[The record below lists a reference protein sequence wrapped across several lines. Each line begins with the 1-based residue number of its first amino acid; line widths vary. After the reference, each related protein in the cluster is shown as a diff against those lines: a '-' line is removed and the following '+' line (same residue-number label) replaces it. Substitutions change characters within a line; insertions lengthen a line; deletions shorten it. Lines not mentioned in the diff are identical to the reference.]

1 MRGLRDLGWSFFTV
15 LVVVVQDT
23 PYVTQLRESSVDRRD
38 TIEFT
43 SCLFTLGSQCIDVPA
58 EL

>member
-38 TIEFT
+38 TIEIT
-43 SCLFTLGSQCIDVPA
+43 SCLFTHL
-58 EL
+58 